1 MNAQEVCHAVC
12 QKFSDRRQ
20 YAIATEVGLSTGGS
34 RRRID
39 MVIVNCYNSN
49 SFRIDGIEIKVSKAD
64 LRRELEDP
72 DKHVAFF
79 DLLDYYTL
87 ACPEGI
93 ADLSLLPPK
102 WGLLLVS
109 DDGTAYYK
117 RKPLALHDSVNRTVS
132 RGFFA
137 GYVRAIQQYSPS
149 ANELAAEYDRGVKDG
164 IAQEK
169 RHMRYM
175 QERLS
180 KDAERLEEFDR
191 LKMRF
196 KLWGDNCEEKLD
208 EFERFRIA
216 NPDWAV
222 RSIKSSISALEGLL
236 KAFGG
241 DGDDS

>member
-1 MNAQEVCHAVC
+1 MNAQEVCNAIC
-12 QKFSDRRQ
+12 QKFSDSRQ
-20 YAIATEVGLSTGGS
+20 YAIATEVGLTTGGS

-39 MVIVNCYNSN
+39 MVIVNCYASN
-49 SFRIDGIEIKVSKAD
+49 HFRIDGIEIKVSKAD

-87 ACPEGI
+87 ACPESI

-102 WGLLLVS
+102 WGLLAVS
-109 DDGTAYYK
+109 DDGRAYYR
-117 RKPLALHDSVNRTVS
+117 RKPLALHDSVNRTVP

-149 ANELAAEYDRGVKDG
+149 AKTLAAEYDRGVKDG
-164 IAQEK
+164 RNEEK
-169 RHMRYM
+169 RHMRYE

-180 KDAERLEEFDR
+180 KEVERLER
-191 LKMRF
+191 LDQLERRF
-196 KLWGDNCEEKLD
+196 KLWGDDYEKKLD
-208 EFERFRIA
+208 EFERFRSA

-222 RSIKSSISALEGLL
+222 TSIKSTISRLEDLL

-241 DGDDS
+241 DAS

>member
-1 MNAQEVCHAVC
+1 MNAQEVCNAIC
-12 QKFSDRRQ
+12 QKFSDSRQ
-20 YAIATEVGLSTGGS
+20 YAIATEVGLTTGGS

-39 MVIVNCYNSN
+39 MVIVNCYASN

-102 WGLLLVS
+102 WGLLVVS
-109 DDGTAYYK
+109 DDGRAYYR
-117 RKPLALHDSVNRTVS
+117 RKPLALHDSVNRTVP

-149 ANELAAEYDRGVKDG
+149 AKTLAAEYRRGVKDG
-164 IAQEK
+164 KDEEK
-169 RHMRYM
+169 RHMRYQ

-180 KDAERLEEFDR
+180 KDVERLER
-191 LKMRF
+191 LDQLERRF
-196 KLWGDNCEEKLD
+196 NLWGSDYEKKLD
-208 EFERFRIA
+208 EFERFRSA

-222 RSIKSSISALEGLL
+222 RSIKSTISILEDLL

-241 DGDDS
+241 DA

>member
-1 MNAQEVCHAVC
+1 MNAQEVCNAIC
-12 QKFSDRRQ
+12 QKFSDSRQ
-20 YAIATEVGLSTGGS
+20 YAIATEVGLTTGGS

-39 MVIVNCYNSN
+39 MVIVNCYASN

-102 WGLLLVS
+102 WGLLVVS
-109 DDGTAYYK
+109 DDGRAYYR
-117 RKPLALHDSVNRTVS
+117 RKPLALHDSTNRTVS

-149 ANELAAEYDRGVKDG
+149 AKALASEYDRGVKDG

-169 RHMRYM
+169 RHMRYQ

-180 KDAERLEEFDR
+180 RESERLER
-191 LKMRF
+191 LDQLEMRF
-196 KLWGDNCEEKLD
+196 KLWGDDCEKKLD
-208 EFERFRIA
+208 EFERFRSA

-222 RSIKSSISALEGLL
+222 KSIKNTIGRLEDLL
-236 KAFGG
+236 KVFGG
-241 DGDDS
+241 DAE

>member
-1 MNAQEVCHAVC
+1 MNAQEVYNAIC
-12 QKFSDRRQ
+12 QKFSDSRQ
-20 YAIATEVGLSTGGS
+20 YAIASEVGLTTGGS

-39 MVIVNCYNSN
+39 VVIVNCYASN
-49 SFRIDGIEIKVSKAD
+49 NFRIDGIEIKVSKAD

-79 DLLDYYTL
+79 DMLDYYTL

-102 WGLLLVS
+102 WGLLVVS
-109 DDGTAYYK
+109 DDGRAYYR
-117 RKPLALHDSVNRTVS
+117 RKPLALHDSVNCTVP

-149 ANELAAEYDRGVKDG
+149 AKTLAAEYRRGVKDG
-164 IAQEK
+164 KDEEK
-169 RHMRYM
+169 RHMRYQ

-180 KDAERLEEFDR
+180 KDVERLER
-191 LKMRF
+191 LDQLERRF
-196 KLWGDNCEEKLD
+196 KLWGSDYEKKLD
-208 EFERFRIA
+208 EFERFRSA

-222 RSIKSSISALEGLL
+222 TSIKSTISGLEDLL

-241 DGDDS
+241 DA

>member
-1 MNAQEVCHAVC
+1 MNAQEVCNAIC
-12 QKFSDRRQ
+12 QKFSDTRQ

-39 MVIVNCYNSN
+39 MVIVNCYNSH

-102 WGLLLVS
+102 WGLLVVS
-109 DDGTAYYK
+109 DDGRAYYR
-117 RKPLALHDSVNRTVS
+117 RKPLALHDSIDRTVP

-137 GYVRAIQQYSPS
+137 GFVRAIQQYSPS
-149 ANELAAEYDRGVKDG
+149 AKALAAEYDRGVKDG

-169 RHMRYM
+169 RHMHYQ

-180 KDAERLEEFDR
+180 REVERLERADQLER
-191 LKMRF
+191 RF
-196 KLWGDNCEEKLD
+196 KLWGDDYEKRLD
-208 EFERFRIA
+208 EFERFRKA
-216 NPDWAV
+216 SPDWAV
-222 RSIKSSISALEGLL
+222 TSIKSTISRLEELL
-236 KAFGG
+236 EAFGC
-241 DGDDS
+241 DAT

>member
-1 MNAQEVCHAVC
+1 MNAQEVYNAIY
-12 QKFSDRRQ
+12 QKFSDSRQ
-20 YAIATEVGLSTGGS
+20 YAIATEVGLTTGGS

-49 SFRIDGIEIKVSKAD
+49 SFRIDGIEVKVSKAD

-102 WGLLLVS
+102 WGLLVVS
-109 DDGTAYYK
+109 DDGRAYY
-117 RKPLALHDSVNRTVS
+117 RRRPLALHDSVDRTVP

-137 GYVRAIQQYSPS
+137 GYVRAIQHYSPS
-149 ANELAAEYDRGVKDG
+149 AKALASEYDRGVKDG

-169 RHMRYM
+169 RHMRYQ

-180 KDAERLEEFDR
+180 RDVERLEQLDQLER
-191 LKMRF
+191 RF
-196 KLWGDNCEEKLD
+196 NLWGDKKEEKLE
-208 EFERFRIA
+208 EFERFRSA
-216 NPDWAV
+216 NPDWV
-222 RSIKSSISALEGLL
+222 VKSIKNTISRLEDLL

-241 DGDDS
+241 DA

>member
-1 MNAQEVCHAVC
+1 MNAQEVCNAIC
-12 QKFSDRRQ
+12 QKFSDSRQ
-20 YAIATEVGLSTGGS
+20 YAIATEVGLTTGGS

-39 MVIVNCYNSN
+39 MVIVNCYASN
-49 SFRIDGIEIKVSKAD
+49 NFRIDGIEIKVSKAD

-102 WGLLLVS
+102 WGLLVVS
-109 DDGTAYYK
+109 DDGRAYYR
-117 RKPLALHDSVNRTVS
+117 RKPLALHDSVDRTVP

-149 ANELAAEYDRGVKDG
+149 AKTLAAEYRRGVKDG
-164 IAQEK
+164 KDEEK
-169 RHMRYM
+169 RHMRYQ

-180 KDAERLEEFDR
+180 KDVERLER
-191 LKMRF
+191 LDQLERRF
-196 KLWGDNCEEKLD
+196 NLWGGDYEKKLD
-208 EFERFRIA
+208 EFERFRSA

-222 RSIKSSISALEGLL
+222 KSIKSTISRLEDLL

-241 DGDDS
+241 DA

>member
-1 MNAQEVCHAVC
+1 MNAQEVCNAIY
-12 QKFSDRRQ
+12 QKFSDTRQ

-102 WGLLLVS
+102 WGLIEVS
-109 DDGTAYYK
+109 EDGRAWY
-117 RKPLALHDSVNRTVS
+117 RRRPLALHDEVNRTVT

-149 ANELAAEYDRGVKDG
+149 KKALEAEYQRGVKDG
-164 IAQEK
+164 HEAEK
-169 RHMRYM
+169 RHMRYQ
-175 QERLS
+175 QERLARET
-180 KDAERLEEFDR
+180 DRLDRLDRLERRFD
-191 LKMRF
+191 
-196 KLWGDNCEEKLD
+196 LWGHEDIDQKLD
-208 EFERFRIA
+208 EFERFRKA
-216 NPDWAV
+216 QPDWV
-222 RSIKSSISALEGLL
+222 IRSMKSTIAQLNKTIEAL
-236 KAFGG
+236 GG
-241 DGDDS
+241 DAE

>member
-1 MNAQEVCHAVC
+1 MNANDVYRALYNR
-12 QKFSDRRQ
+12 FSDTRQ
-20 YAIATEVGLSTGGS
+20 YAVATEVGLSTGGS

-39 MVIVNCYNSN
+39 MVVVNCYASN
-49 SFRIDGIEIKVSKAD
+49 DFRIDGIEVKVSKAD

-79 DLLDYYTL
+79 DLIDYYTL

-102 WGLLLVS
+102 WGLLVVS
-109 DDGTAYYK
+109 DDGRAYYR
-117 RKPLALHDSVNRTVS
+117 RKPLALHDSVDRTVP

-149 ANELAAEYDRGVKDG
+149 AKALAAEYDRGVKDG
-164 IAQEK
+164 IEREK
-169 RHMRYM
+169 RHMRYQ

-180 KDAERLEEFDR
+180 KEVGRLEQLDQLER
-191 LKMRF
+191 RF
-196 KLWGDNCEEKLD
+196 NLWGGDYEKNLD
-208 EFERFRIA
+208 EFERFRSA

-222 RSIKSSISALEGLL
+222 RSIKNTISRLEDLL
-236 KAFGG
+236 KVFGG
-241 DGDDS
+241 DAE

>member
-1 MNAQEVCHAVC
+1 MNAQEVYNAIC
-12 QKFSDRRQ
+12 QKFSDSRQ
-20 YAIATEVGLSTGGS
+20 YAIATEVGLTTGGS

-39 MVIVNCYNSN
+39 VVIVNCYASN
-49 SFRIDGIEIKVSKAD
+49 NFRIDGIEIKVSKAD

-102 WGLLLVS
+102 WGLLVVS
-109 DDGTAYYK
+109 DDGRAYYR

-149 ANELAAEYDRGVKDG
+149 AKTLAAEYRRGVKDG
-164 IAQEK
+164 KDEEK
-169 RHMRYM
+169 RHMRYQ

-180 KDAERLEEFDR
+180 KDVERLER
-191 LKMRF
+191 LDQLERRF
-196 KLWGDNCEEKLD
+196 KLWGDDYEKKLD
-208 EFERFRIA
+208 EFERFRSA

-222 RSIKSSISALEGLL
+222 TSIKSTISRLEDLL
-236 KAFGG
+236 KVF
-241 DGDDS
+241 DGDAS

>member
-1 MNAQEVCHAVC
+1 MNAQEVCNAIC
-12 QKFSDRRQ
+12 QKFSDTRQ

-102 WGLLLVS
+102 WGLLVVS
-109 DDGTAYYK
+109 DDGRAYYR
-117 RKPLALHDSVNRTVS
+117 RKPLVLHDSINRTVS

-149 ANELAAEYDRGVKDG
+149 AKALAAEYDRGVKDG

-169 RHMRYM
+169 RHMRYQ

-180 KDAERLEEFDR
+180 REVERLER
-191 LKMRF
+191 LDQLERRF
-196 KLWGDNCEEKLD
+196 NLWGDNCEEKLN
-208 EFERFRIA
+208 EFERFRSA

-222 RSIKSSISALEGLL
+222 TSIKSTISRLEGLL
-236 KAFGG
+236 KVFAG
-241 DGDDS
+241 DAT

>member
-1 MNAQEVCHAVC
+1 MNAQEVYNAIC
-12 QKFSDRRQ
+12 QKFSDSRQ
-20 YAIATEVGLSTGGS
+20 YAIATEVGLTTGGS

-39 MVIVNCYNSN
+39 VVIVNCYASN
-49 SFRIDGIEIKVSKAD
+49 NFRIDGIEIKVSKAD

-93 ADLSLLPPK
+93 ADLSLLPPR
-102 WGLLLVS
+102 WGLLVVS
-109 DDGTAYYK
+109 DDGKAYYR
-117 RKPLALHDSVNRTVS
+117 RKPLALHDSVDRTVP

-149 ANELAAEYDRGVKDG
+149 AKALAAEYDRGVKDG
-164 IAQEK
+164 IEREK
-169 RHMRYM
+169 RHMRYQ

-180 KDAERLEEFDR
+180 RESERLEQLDQLER
-191 LKMRF
+191 RF
-196 KLWGDNCEEKLD
+196 NLWGRDYEKKLD
-208 EFERFRIA
+208 EFERFRSA

-222 RSIKSSISALEGLL
+222 TSIKSTISRLEDLL

-241 DGDDS
+241 DA

>member
-1 MNAQEVCHAVC
+1 MNAQEVCNAIC
-12 QKFSDRRQ
+12 QKFSDSRQ
-20 YAIATEVGLSTGGS
+20 YAIATEVGLTTGGS

-39 MVIVNCYNSN
+39 MVIVNCYASN
-49 SFRIDGIEIKVSKAD
+49 HFRIDGIEIKVSKAD

-102 WGLLLVS
+102 WGLLVVS
-109 DDGTAYYK
+109 DDGRAYYR
-117 RKPLALHDSVNRTVS
+117 RKPLALHDRIDRTVP

-137 GYVRAIQQYSPS
+137 GYVRAIQHYSPS
-149 ANELAAEYDRGVKDG
+149 AEALAAEYDRGVKDG
-164 IAQEK
+164 RNEEK
-169 RHMRYM
+169 RHMRYQ

-180 KDAERLEEFDR
+180 KEVERLELLDQLER
-191 LKMRF
+191 RF
-196 KLWGDNCEEKLD
+196 KLWGGDYEKKLD
-208 EFERFRIA
+208 EFERFRSA

-222 RSIKSSISALEGLL
+222 TSIKSTISRLEDLL

-241 DGDDS
+241 DA

>member
-1 MNAQEVCHAVC
+1 MNAQEVYSAIC
-12 QKFSDRRQ
+12 QKFSDSRQ
-20 YAIATEVGLSTGGS
+20 YAIATEVGLTTGGS

-39 MVIVNCYNSN
+39 VVIVNCYASN
-49 SFRIDGIEIKVSKAD
+49 NFRIDGIEIKVSKAD

-102 WGLLLVS
+102 WGLLVVS
-109 DDGTAYYK
+109 DDGRAYYR
-117 RKPLALHDSVNRTVS
+117 RKPLALHDSVNRTVP

-149 ANELAAEYDRGVKDG
+149 AKTLAAEYRRGVKDG
-164 IAQEK
+164 KDEEK
-169 RHMRYM
+169 RHLRYQ

-180 KDAERLEEFDR
+180 KDVERLER
-191 LKMRF
+191 LDQLERRF
-196 KLWGDNCEEKLD
+196 NLWGGDYEKKLD
-208 EFERFRIA
+208 EFERFRNA

-222 RSIKSSISALEGLL
+222 TSIKSTISRLEDLL

-241 DGDDS
+241 DA

>member
-1 MNAQEVCHAVC
+1 MNAQEVCNAIC
-12 QKFSDRRQ
+12 QKFSDSRQ
-20 YAIATEVGLSTGGS
+20 YAIATEVGLTTGGS

-39 MVIVNCYNSN
+39 MVIVDCYASH

-102 WGLLLVS
+102 WGLLVVS
-109 DDGTAYYK
+109 DDGRACYR
-117 RKPLALHDSVNRTVS
+117 RKPLALHDSTNRTVS

-137 GYVRAIQQYSPS
+137 GYVRAIQHYSPS
-149 ANELAAEYDRGVKDG
+149 AKALASEYDRGVKDG

-169 RHMRYM
+169 RHMRYQ

-180 KDAERLEEFDR
+180 RDVERLEQLDQLER
-191 LKMRF
+191 RF
-196 KLWGDNCEEKLD
+196 NLWGDKKEEKLE
-208 EFERFRIA
+208 EFERFRRA
-216 NPDWAV
+216 NPDWVV
-222 RSIKSSISALEGLL
+222 RDIESTIKSLDRLL
-236 KAFGG
+236 NAFKG
-241 DGDDS
+241 DAE

>member
-1 MNAQEVCHAVC
+1 MNAQEVCNAIC
-12 QKFSDRRQ
+12 QKFSDSRQ
-20 YAIATEVGLSTGGS
+20 YAIATEVGLTTGGS

-39 MVIVNCYNSN
+39 MVIVNCYASN
-49 SFRIDGIEIKVSKAD
+49 NFRIDGIEIKVSKAD

-102 WGLLLVS
+102 WGLLVVS
-109 DDGTAYYK
+109 DDGRAYYR
-117 RKPLALHDSVNRTVS
+117 RKPLALHDSVDRTVP

-137 GYVRAIQQYSPS
+137 GYVRAIQHYSPS
-149 ANELAAEYDRGVKDG
+149 AKALASEYDRGVKDG

-169 RHMRYM
+169 RHMRYQ

-180 KDAERLEEFDR
+180 RDVERLEQLDQLEW
-191 LKMRF
+191 RF
-196 KLWGDNCEEKLD
+196 NLWGDKKEEKLE
-208 EFERFRIA
+208 EFERFRSA

-222 RSIKSSISALEGLL
+222 RDIKNTIGRLEDLL
-236 KAFGG
+236 KVFGG
-241 DGDDS
+241 DAE

>member
-1 MNAQEVCHAVC
+1 MNAQEVCNAIC
-12 QKFSDRRQ
+12 QKFSDSRQ

-102 WGLLLVS
+102 WGLLVVS
-109 DDGTAYYK
+109 DDGRAYYR
-117 RKPLALHDSVNRTVS
+117 RKPLALHDSIDRTVS

-137 GYVRAIQQYSPS
+137 GYVRAIQHYSPS
-149 ANELAAEYDRGVKDG
+149 KEALEAEYKRGLADGREDMRRHLAYNQRRVEEQAKDLDEFYE
-164 IAQEK
+164 IK
-169 RHMRYM
+169 RRFHM
-175 QERLS
+175 
-180 KDAERLEEFDR
+180 
-191 LKMRF
+191 
-196 KLWGDNCEEKLD
+196 WGGEMEQRLD
-208 EFERFRIA
+208 EFERFRTIEPEFLA
-216 NPDWAV
+216 
-222 RSIKSSISALEGLL
+222 RSLDTTINRLTKFRDVLI
-236 KAFGG
+236 GG
-241 DGDDS
+241 DAS

>member
-1 MNAQEVCHAVC
+1 MNAQEVYSAIC
-12 QKFSDRRQ
+12 QKFSDSRQ
-20 YAIATEVGLSTGGS
+20 YAIATEVGLTTGGS

-39 MVIVNCYNSN
+39 VVIVNCYASN
-49 SFRIDGIEIKVSKAD
+49 NFRIDGIEIKVSKAD

-87 ACPEGI
+87 ACQEGI

-102 WGLLLVS
+102 WGLLVVS
-109 DDGTAYYK
+109 DDGRAYYR
-117 RKPLALHDSVNRTVS
+117 RKPLALHDSVNRTVP

-149 ANELAAEYDRGVKDG
+149 AKTLAAEYRRGVKDG
-164 IAQEK
+164 KDEEK
-169 RHMRYM
+169 RHLRYQ

-180 KDAERLEEFDR
+180 KDVERLER
-191 LKMRF
+191 LDQLERRF
-196 KLWGDNCEEKLD
+196 NLWGGDYEKKLD
-208 EFERFRIA
+208 EFERFRNA

-222 RSIKSSISALEGLL
+222 TSIKSTISRLEDLL

-241 DGDDS
+241 DA

>member
-1 MNAQEVCHAVC
+1 MNAQEVYNAIY
-12 QKFSDRRQ
+12 QKFSDSRQ
-20 YAIATEVGLSTGGS
+20 YAIATEVGLTTGGS

-49 SFRIDGIEIKVSKAD
+49 SFRIDGIEVKVSKAD

-102 WGLLLVS
+102 WGLLVVS
-109 DDGTAYYK
+109 DDGRAYYR
-117 RKPLALHDSVNRTVS
+117 RKPLALHDSVDRTVP

-149 ANELAAEYDRGVKDG
+149 AKALAAEYDRGVKDG
-164 IAQEK
+164 IEREK
-169 RHMRYM
+169 RHMRYQ

-180 KDAERLEEFDR
+180 RETERLEQLDQLE
-191 LKMRF
+191 LRF
-196 KLWGDNCEEKLD
+196 KLWGDDCEKKLD
-208 EFERFRIA
+208 EFERFRSA

-222 RSIKSSISALEGLL
+222 KSIKNTISRLEDLL

-241 DGDDS
+241 DA

>member
-1 MNAQEVCHAVC
+1 MNAQEVCNAIY
-12 QKFSDRRQ
+12 QKFSDTRQ
-20 YAIATEVGLSTGGS
+20 YAVATEVGLSTGGS

-39 MVIVNCYNSN
+39 MVIVDCYASH

-102 WGLLLVS
+102 WGLLVVS
-109 DDGTAYYK
+109 DDGRAYYR
-117 RKPLALHDSVNRTVS
+117 RKPLALHDSTNRTVS

-137 GYVRAIQQYSPS
+137 GYVRAIQHYSPS
-149 ANELAAEYDRGVKDG
+149 AKALASEYDRGVKDG

-169 RHMRYM
+169 RHMRYQ

-180 KDAERLEEFDR
+180 RDVERLEQLDQLER
-191 LKMRF
+191 RF
-196 KLWGDNCEEKLD
+196 NLWGDKKEEKLE
-208 EFERFRIA
+208 EFERFRSA
-216 NPDWAV
+216 NPDWVV
-222 RSIKSSISALEGLL
+222 RDIESTIKSLDRLL
-236 KAFGG
+236 KTFKG
-241 DGDDS
+241 DAE

>member
-1 MNAQEVCHAVC
+1 MNAQEVCNAIC
-12 QKFSDRRQ
+12 QKFSDSRQ
-20 YAIATEVGLSTGGS
+20 YAIATEVGLTTGGS

-39 MVIVNCYNSN
+39 MVIVNCYASN
-49 SFRIDGIEIKVSKAD
+49 HFRIDGIEIKVSKAD

-102 WGLLLVS
+102 WGLLVVS
-109 DDGTAYYK
+109 DDGRAYYR
-117 RKPLALHDSVNRTVS
+117 RKPLALHDSVDRTVP

-149 ANELAAEYDRGVKDG
+149 AKALASEYDRGVKDG

-169 RHMRYM
+169 RHMRYQ

-180 KDAERLEEFDR
+180 RDVERLER
-191 LKMRF
+191 LDQLEWRF
-196 KLWGDNCEEKLD
+196 NLWGDKKEEKLE
-208 EFERFRIA
+208 EFERFRSA

-222 RSIKSSISALEGLL
+222 KSIKSTIRKLEDLL

-241 DGDDS
+241 DA

>member
-1 MNAQEVCHAVC
+1 MNAQEVCNAIC
-12 QKFSDRRQ
+12 QKFSDSRQ
-20 YAIATEVGLSTGGS
+20 YAIATEVGLTTGGS

-39 MVIVNCYNSN
+39 MVIVNCYASN
-49 SFRIDGIEIKVSKAD
+49 NFRIDGIEIKVSKAD

-102 WGLLLVS
+102 WGLLVVS
-109 DDGTAYYK
+109 DDGRAYYR
-117 RKPLALHDSVNRTVS
+117 RKPLALHDSVDRTVP

-149 ANELAAEYDRGVKDG
+149 AKALAAEYDRGVKDG
-164 IAQEK
+164 RDIEK
-169 RHMRYM
+169 RHMRYQ

-180 KDAERLEEFDR
+180 RETERLER
-191 LKMRF
+191 LDQLELRF
-196 KLWGDNCEEKLD
+196 KLWGDDCEKKLD
-208 EFERFRIA
+208 EFERFRSA

-222 RSIKSSISALEGLL
+222 KSIKSTISRLEDLL

-241 DGDDS
+241 DA

>member
-1 MNAQEVCHAVC
+1 MNAQEVYSAIC
-12 QKFSDRRQ
+12 QKFSDSRQ
-20 YAIATEVGLSTGGS
+20 YAIATEVGLTTGGS

-39 MVIVNCYNSN
+39 VVIVNCYASN

-102 WGLLLVS
+102 WGLLVVS
-109 DDGTAYYK
+109 DDGRAYYR
-117 RKPLALHDSVNRTVS
+117 RKPLALHDSVNRTVP

-149 ANELAAEYDRGVKDG
+149 AKTLAAEYRRGVKDG
-164 IAQEK
+164 KDEEK
-169 RHMRYM
+169 RHMRYQ

-180 KDAERLEEFDR
+180 RDVERLER
-191 LKMRF
+191 LDQLERRF
-196 KLWGDNCEEKLD
+196 NLWGSDYEKKLD
-208 EFERFRIA
+208 EFERFRSA

-222 RSIKSSISALEGLL
+222 TSIKSTISRLEDLL

-241 DGDDS
+241 DA